1 MERVIVGNEK
11 SLADYLPPMKFGS
24 FWKSPESLGDYLENF
39 KGKPWADAGFE
50 DDRPDWAGCRTLT
63 EAIELA
69 KTGWKEGVPKVVKIR
84 DTINALNPVAPKAVK
99 YGICGAIPDVP
110 RAISGNIMNMK
121 QMDSAFSK
129 RKPVIT
135 LLSSMGANCGTAGAA
150 ITNRAA
156 VVAAIVDQ
164 VEARGFAVEV
174 IAIATAKSY
183 DGKANTA
190 CTAVRVKAAGQPVDI
205 GRLAYGV
212 GHVSM
217 FRKLIFASWTAENAA
232 SFLSSCLGTT
242 YNLSTKDLEG
252 KNAYYLPGPE
262 GTNVFDTEDS
272 ACKAGLDYL
281 INNLIDQKCPP
292 FKDMKKKAV
301 KEEKRSLK
309 DYLPD
314 F

>member
-1 MERVIVGNEK
+1 M
-11 SLADYLPPMKFGS
+11 
-24 FWKSPESLGDYLENF
+24 
-39 KGKPWADAGFE
+39 
-50 DDRPDWAGCRTLT
+50 
-63 EAIELA
+63 
-69 KTGWKEGVPKVVKIR
+69 
-84 DTINALNPVAPKAVK
+84 K

-110 RAISGNIMNMK
+110 RAISGNILNMK

-135 LLSSMGANCGTAGAA
+135 LLSSMGANCGTSGDA

-174 IAIATAKSY
+174 IAIATAKAY
-183 DGKANTA
+183 DKNNAA
-190 CTAVRVKAAGQPVDI
+190 CTAVRVKSAGQPVDI

-217 FRKLIFASWTAENAA
+217 FRKLIFASWTADKDA
-232 SFLSSCLGTT
+232 SFLGSCLGST
-242 YNLSTKDLEG
+242 YNLGKEELEG

-262 GTNVFDTEDS
+262 GTSVFNSEES
-272 ACKAGLDYL
+272 ACKEGLDYL

-301 KEEKRSLK
+301 KSPK
-309 DYLPD
+309 DLRILDD

>member
-11 SLADYLPPMKFGS
+11 SLADYLPPMRFGS
-24 FWKSPESLGDYLENF
+24 FWKSPESLGDFLKNF

-50 DDRPDWAGCRTLT
+50 DDRPDWAGCRTLD

-69 KTGWKEGVPKVVKIR
+69 QTGWKEGVPKVVKIR
-84 DTINALNPVAPKAVK
+84 DTISALNPVAPKAVK
-99 YGICGAIPDVP
+99 YGIAGATCDVP
-110 RAISGNIMNMK
+110 RAIAGNIMNMR

-135 LLSSMGANCGTAGAA
+135 LLSSMGANCGTSGAA

-164 VEARGFAVEV
+164 IEARGFAVEV
-174 IAIATAKSY
+174 IAIATASS
-183 DGKANTA
+183 GGSSAV
-190 CTAVRVKAAGQPVDI
+190 TAVRVKSAGQPVDI

-217 FRKLIFASWTAENAA
+217 FRKLIFASWTADKDAQ
-232 SFLSSCLGTT
+232 FLGSYLGSS
-242 YNLSTKDLEG
+242 YNLGAKDLEG
-252 KNAYYLPGPE
+252 KNAFYLPGPE
-262 GTNVFDTEDS
+262 GTTVFNTEES
-272 ACKAGLDYL
+272 ACKDGLNYL

-292 FKDMKKKAV
+292 FKDMKKKEV
-301 KEEKRSLK
+301 KGRAPLNS
-309 DYLPD
+309 D

>member
-11 SLADYLPPMKFGS
+11 SLADYLPPMRFGS

-63 EAIELA
+63 EAIKLA
-69 KTGWKEGVPKVVKIR
+69 QTGWKEGVSKVVKIR
-84 DTINALNPVAPKAVK
+84 DTVNALNPVAPKAVK

-110 RAISGNIMNMK
+110 RAISGNIMNMR

-135 LLSSMGANCGTAGAA
+135 LLSSMGANCGTSGAA

-174 IAIATAKSY
+174 IAIATTKS
-183 DGKANTA
+183 GSNQAV
-190 CTAVRVKAAGQPVDI
+190 TAVRVKSAGQPVDI

-217 FRKLIFASWTAENAA
+217 FRKLIFASWTADKDAQ
-232 SFLSSCLGTT
+232 FLGSSLGSS
-242 YNLSTKDLEG
+242 YNLDKKDLEG

-262 GTNVFDTEDS
+262 RTNVFDTEDS

-292 FKDMKKKAV
+292 FKDMKKKEI
-301 KEEKRSLK
+301 KDSSGLK
-309 DYLPD
+309 FRFPMPD
-314 F
+314 DS

>member
-1 MERVIVGNEK
+1 MERTIVGNEK
-11 SLADYLPPMKFGS
+11 SLSEYLPPMRFGS
-24 FWKSPESLGDYLENF
+24 FWKSPESLGDYLKNF
-39 KGKPWADAGFE
+39 KGTPWADGGFE
-50 DDRPDWAGCRTLT
+50 DDRPDWAGCRTLA

-69 KTGWKEGVPKVVKIR
+69 QTGWKEGVPKVVKIR

-135 LLSSMGANCGTAGAA
+135 LLSSMGANCGTAGEA

-183 DGKANTA
+183 GGGPEKNTA
-190 CTAVRVKAAGQPVDI
+190 CTAVRVKSAGQPVDI

-217 FRKLIFASWTAENAA
+217 FRKLIFASWTADKDA
-232 SFLSSCLGTT
+232 SFLTSCLGTT
-242 YNLSTKDLEG
+242 YNLGAKELEG

-262 GTNVFDTEDS
+262 GTHVFDTEDS

-292 FKDMKKKAV
+292 FKDMKKKEI
-301 KEEKRSLK
+301 KEGPPKATLW
-309 DYLPD
+309 
-314 F
+314 